1 MKNLIRENADVLG
14 LNSIT
19 LSISFTAVEQVLQI
33 LLLLLSIVYT
43 IDRLMYYRS
52 KPKRK
57 RKGVHSKNASKGQS
71 GYKKKYRG
79 QGR

>member
-1 MKNLIRENADVLG
+1 MKNLIKENADVLG

-33 LLLLLSIVYT
+33 FLLLLSIVYT

-52 KPKRK
+52 KRK
-57 RKGVHSKNASKGQS
+57 DA
-71 GYKKKYRG
+71 KKDNK
-79 QGR
+79 